1 VMIVSG
7 MIVSGMIVSGI
18 IFLGI
23 SPREVTLRW
32 CVG

>member
-1 VMIVSG
+1 M

-18 IFLGI
+18 ITPGI
-23 SPREVTLRW
+23 TPHEATLRW

>member
-1 VMIVSG
+1 MIVSG
-7 MIVSGMIVSGI
+7 MIVSGMIVSEI